1 MKKLISQ
8 KEFFQKYKIDQKEFK
23 KTNLN
28 WEDLD
33 AIFQDYCNEVPQ
45 LEASAIYIF
54 NKLMKTPNVH
64 SVRYRIKD
72 EEHVIEKIIRKRIK
86 DPETIISLNNY
97 KDELTDLI
105 GIRALHLFKEE
116 WLSIHDLIT
125 STWELKQKPVANYR
139 EGDPSKYL
147 EHFKELGCETKVHKF
162 GYRSVHYIVETK
174 PAKTKHFAEI
184 QIRTIFEEA
193 WSEIDHTIRY
203 PYDQDNPIFGQFLL
217 ILNRLAGSADEM
229 GTFILY
235 LKKEM
240 QEKEDQHRHSLSEK
254 DKLINELVL
263 KINALKIKEPDLLYL
278 TEGLAKLKTP
288 ETNWL
293 ENFKPI
299 EYPDMSWI
307 QNLNQIESTKLSW
320 LDKVHTIEFPELSSL
335 NKISSQNFSGNFG
348 LENNNPIEIVKSP
361 KKKK

>member
-1 MKKLISQ
+1 MKKLTSQ
-8 KEFFQKYKIDQKEFK
+8 KEFFLKYKIDLKDFK
-23 KTNLN
+23 KTNLI
-28 WEDLD
+28 WEDLV

-72 EEHVIEKIIRKRIK
+72 EEHVIEKIIRKRIEN
-86 DPETIISLNNY
+86 PETIISLDNY

-116 WLSIHDLIT
+116 WLSIHELIT
-125 STWELKQKPVANYR
+125 STWDLKQNPVANYR
-139 EGDPSKYL
+139 DGDSSIYL
-147 EHFKELGCETKVHKF
+147 EHFRELGCETKEHEY

-174 PAKTKHFAEI
+174 PAKRKHFAEI

-203 PYDQDNPIFGQFLL
+203 PYDQKNPIFGQFLL

-229 GTFILY
+229 GTFIQY
-235 LKKEM
+235 LKSELQKKE
-240 QEKEDQHRHSLSEK
+240 EAHRHSLSEK
-254 DKLINELVL
+254 DTLINELDL
-263 KINALKIKEPDLLYL
+263 RIKELKIKGPDLLYL
-278 TEGLAKLKTP
+278 TKGLEKLKTS

-293 ENFKPI
+293 ENYKPI
-299 EYPDMSWI
+299 EYPDMSWM
-307 QNLNQIESTKLSW
+307 QNIKPIESINLSW
-320 LDKVHTIEFPELSSL
+320 LDKINKIEFPTLSSV
-335 NKISSQNFSGNFG
+335 NKISSKILSENYEQ
-348 LENNNPIEIVKSP
+348 ENNKPIQIVENT